1 MFLSAVQVQQPPGSV
16 EEFSIA
22 FVHDFVDHVLEG
34 LLLVTVA
41 PMASHGYL
49 DQLVGD
55 LKGKKM
61 AVMVCHGGDV

>member
-1 MFLSAVQVQQPPGSV
+1 VQQPPGSV

-41 PMASHGYL
+41 TMASHGYPIN
-49 DQLVGD
+49 QLVGD
-55 LKGKKM
+55 LKAGSWK
-61 AVMVCHGGDV
+61 GI